1 MSQFEKIVLDT
12 VRSLCS
18 EHDFEREL
26 VIKKEQQ
33 KQKMILQIR
42 ESLKFLNPIKPI
54 NPMDSQGGQ
63 FYN

>member
-1 MSQFEKIVLDT
+1 MKPYELTADEMSQFEKIVLDT

-33 KQKMILQIR
+33 KQKMIRQIR
-42 ESLKFLNPIKPI
+42 ESLKFLNPPNSNGK
-54 NPMDSQGGQ
+54 
-63 FYN
+63 